1 MATGYTHNGPFDSG
15 YLPVGSIHQLF
26 YEQYGRKDGL
36 PVIFLHGGPGG
47 EASFPNT
54 KFFNPELY
62 RVVLFD
68 QRGAGRSRPLA
79 EIEENTSQH
88 LVSDIET
95 LREHLVISKWH
106 MIFGGSWGTTLGLLY
121 AQTYPERVGSL
132 VLRGVWTAR
141 EEETAYRG
149 STVGKLYPDNYE
161 KFANFI
167 PEDERHDVVAA
178 YYKRLLSDD
187 PDVVYAAA
195 REWNRWDLSLG
206 SLNVDPAVY
215 AKLDDKDWCLS
226 HARVEAHYTFHRC
239 FLEEGQLLA
248 EKNMAKIKHIPGVI
262 VQGRHDLVTPPKTA
276 LDLHQ
281 AWPNSVLH
289 WIPDAGHSVWEP
301 GTFDKLVEVCDELS
315 GL

>member
-1 MATGYTHNGPFDSG
+1 M
-15 YLPVGSIHQLF
+15 
-26 YEQYGRKDGL
+26 
-36 PVIFLHGGPGG
+36 
-47 EASFPNT
+47 
-54 KFFNPELY
+54 
-62 RVVLFD
+62 LFD

-206 SLNVDPAVY
+206 SLKVDPAVY

-248 EKNMAKIKHIPGVI
+248 EKNMGKIKHIPGNNSTEYTVA
-262 VQGRHDLVTPPKTA
+262 P
-276 LDLHQ
+276 LHQ
-281 AWPNSVLH
+281 GS
-289 WIPDAGHSVWEP
+289 
-301 GTFDKLVEVCDELS
+301 
-315 GL
+315 